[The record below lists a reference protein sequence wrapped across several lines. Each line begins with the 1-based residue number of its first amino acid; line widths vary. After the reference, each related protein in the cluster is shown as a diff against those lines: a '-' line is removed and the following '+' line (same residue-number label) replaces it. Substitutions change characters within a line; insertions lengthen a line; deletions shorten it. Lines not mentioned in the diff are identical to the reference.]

1 MNEMNC
7 QYKINFKT
15 KIKDLFQVGMVNNKE
30 ITIQIIKKTMSTLNQ
45 GLGFGVLMTLSTL
58 FQLYRGGQFYWWRK
72 AEYPEKTIDISQV
85 TVKLSHIM
93 LYRVSLPINRI
104 RTNNISDDRH

>member
-30 ITIQIIKKTMSTLNQ
+30 ITIQIIKKNNVNIKSE
-45 GLGFGVLMTLSTL
+45 L
-58 FQLYRGGQFYWWRK
+58 FFSVISWR
-72 AEYPEKTIDISQV
+72 
-85 TVKLSHIM
+85 
-93 LYRVSLPINRI
+93 
-104 RTNNISDDRH
+104 

>member
-30 ITIQIIKKTMSTLNQ
+30 ITIQIIKKTMLTLNQ
-45 GLGFGVLMTLSTL
+45 SYF
-58 FQLYRGGQFYWWRK
+58 FQLYRGGKFYWWRK
-72 AEYPEKTIDISQV
+72 PEYPEKTIDISQV

-93 LYRVSLPINRI
+93 LYRVRLPINRI
-104 RTNNISDDRH
+104 RTNNVSDDRH